1 MRLASIHTYPVK
13 GARGVTR
20 DRAEVRPWGLAGDRR
35 WMLID
40 TDGTGLTQREM
51 PALATLEATTAPGRL
66 TLRVAGRGGPSL
78 AEPTDATPIPVRVF
92 RNRIP
97 VPALPAGA
105 EADEWLT
112 ALFGRPVRL
121 VWLGRPAR
129 HLAAGDRPYDTGDQV
144 SFADEYPLLLANRAS
159 LDTLNGWLAQE
170 GAVAV
175 PMTRFRPNLVVDAAL
190 PWIEEEWAGR
200 RLRIGEVEFR
210 AAGACGRCVVTTVDQ
225 ANGVRGREPLRT
237 LVRRHTVDGKP
248 RFGLHLVPL
257 GPGTIAAGDPVEP
270 LD

>member
-1 MRLASIHTYPVK
+1 MQQLLLAMIAVRDGDFSVQLPPHFDGLQGKLADTFNEIVSANEIHVPV
-13 GARGVTR
+13 
-20 DRAEVRPWGLAGDRR
+20 
-35 WMLID
+35 
-40 TDGTGLTQREM
+40 
-51 PALATLEATTAPGRL
+51 
-66 TLRVAGRGGPSL
+66 
-78 AEPTDATPIPVRVF
+78 
-92 RNRIP
+92 
-97 VPALPAGA
+97 
-105 EADEWLT
+105 
-112 ALFGRPVRL
+112 GRPVRL

-225 ANGVRGREPLRT
+225 VSGVRGRQPLRT